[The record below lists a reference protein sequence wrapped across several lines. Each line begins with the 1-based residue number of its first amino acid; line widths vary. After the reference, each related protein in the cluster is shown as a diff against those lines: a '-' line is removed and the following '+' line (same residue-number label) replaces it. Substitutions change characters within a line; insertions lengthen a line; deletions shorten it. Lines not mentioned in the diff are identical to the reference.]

1 MPLFV
6 LRARVYAPCICFIY
20 GFPTRLCILPT
31 LSGICFF
38 VILSFLF
45 VVFVLF
51 LLLCSRWRFVDI
63 PLIFS
68 VQQTTYRIDNLV
80 YILLGMV
87 EARSVNVKKI
97 HTHQVERVCSVCRVT
112 HIPPWECVTRA
123 RICAMHPFYLCVPC
137 PSVHPTYP
145 FWYLLFCYSFLSF
158 GRFCLIFVTML
169 SLALCRYSSDIF
181 CPADHVPD

>member
-6 LRARVYAPCICFIY
+6 LRARVYAPCIRFIY
-20 GFPTRLCILPT
+20 GFPARLCILPT
-31 LSGICFF
+31 LSGICFL

-87 EARSVNVKKI
+87 EARSVNVNNTY
-97 HTHQVERVCSVCRVT
+97 THQVERVCPICRVT
-112 HIPPWECVTRA
+112 RIPPWEGQCERCRITRMKGPDCVVMCNLTNTHTHAHRNKY
-123 RICAMHPFYLCVPC
+123 H
-137 PSVHPTYP
+137 
-145 FWYLLFCYSFLSF
+145 
-158 GRFCLIFVTML
+158 
-169 SLALCRYSSDIF
+169 
-181 CPADHVPD
+181 